1 MTLDSTTLFTREY
14 QLQTMMGP
22 NCLRI
27 LDELLARA
35 DLPPGA
41 RVLDLGCGMGLTS
54 MALAKAYDCTVTAA
68 DLWIPAEDNARR
80 FAEADLADRVT
91 AVHCEAHAM
100 PFEPETFDAVI
111 SIDSYHYY
119 GADSAYLNTHLL
131 PVLKPGGLLA
141 VVVPGLQH
149 DLNAVPDELLP
160 FWQDGMNFYS
170 TTWWRQLWLQTT
182 ALTITDMFTM
192 RCHAQAWQDWLA
204 CDNEYAKSDIAMIK
218 AEQGRYFATLGL
230 MAEKKPNR

>member
-1 MTLDSTTLFTREY
+1 
-14 QLQTMMGP
+14 MMGP

-91 AVHCEAHAM
+91 AVHCEARAL
-100 PFEPETFDAVI
+100 PFEPESFDAVV
-111 SIDSYHYY
+111 SIDAWHYFA
-119 GADSAYLNTHLL
+119 ADSAYLSTHLL
-131 PVLKPGGLLA
+131 PMLRPGGCL
-141 VVVPGLQH
+141 VVGIPGLRRPFERIPG
-149 DLNAVPDELLP
+149 DLRPYWV
-160 FWQDGMNFYS
+160 DGMNFCTLS
-170 TTWWRQLWLQTT
+170 WWRELWLQCTG
-182 ALTITDMFTM
+182 LTVRHAFDMQ
-192 RCHAQAWQDWLA
+192 CHGQAWAEWLES
-204 CDNEYAKSDIAMIK
+204 DNEHAKTDVVMMDM
-218 AEQGRYFATLGL
+218 EGGRYFATHGL
-230 MAEKKPNR
+230 IGEKLVW

>member
-54 MALAKAYDCTVTAA
+54 MALAKGYGCTVTAA

-91 AVHCEAHAM
+91 AVHCEARAL
-100 PFEPETFDAVI
+100 PFEPESFDAVV
-111 SIDSYHYY
+111 SIDAWHYFA
-119 GADSAYLNTHLL
+119 ADSAYLSTHLL
-131 PVLKPGGLLA
+131 PMLRPGGCL
-141 VVVPGLQH
+141 VVAIPGLRRPFERIPD
-149 DLNAVPDELLP
+149 DLRPYWV
-160 FWQDGMNFYS
+160 DGMNFCTLS
-170 TTWWRQLWLQTT
+170 WWRELWLQCTG
-182 ALTITDMFTM
+182 LTVRHAFDMQ
-192 RCHAQAWQDWLA
+192 CHGQAWAEWLES
-204 CDNEYAKSDIAMIK
+204 DNEHAKTDVVMMDM
-218 AEQGRYFATLGL
+218 EGGRYFATHGL
-230 MAEKKPNR
+230 IGEKLAW

>member
-22 NCLRI
+22 NGLRI

-54 MALAKAYDCTVTAA
+54 MALAKGYGCTVTAA

-91 AVHCEAHAM
+91 AVHCEARAL
-100 PFEPETFDAVI
+100 PFEPESFDAVV
-111 SIDSYHYY
+111 SIDAWHYFA
-119 GADSAYLNTHLL
+119 ADSAYLSTHLL
-131 PVLKPGGLLA
+131 PMLRPGGCL
-141 VVVPGLQH
+141 VVGIPGLRRPFERIPD
-149 DLNAVPDELLP
+149 DLRPYWV
-160 FWQDGMNFYS
+160 DGMNFCTLS
-170 TTWWRQLWLQTT
+170 WWRELWLQCTG
-182 ALTITDMFTM
+182 LTVRHTFDMQ
-192 RCHAQAWQDWLA
+192 CHGQAWAEWLES
-204 CDNEYAKSDIAMIK
+204 DNEHAKTDVVMMDM
-218 AEQGRYFATLGL
+218 EGGRYFATHGL
-230 MAEKKPNR
+230 IGEKLVW